1 MTGLGDTWLC
11 PLPAGEHLP
20 ARGPPPRPSHGAA
33 TGVPAGP
40 CPTPPSLGTVL
51 CPLCPWPGDDPA
63 VPKRGQL
70 RPPRLPRVPGGGS
83 RGLRTRRGRGLGE
96 AWHRG
101 HRSALA
107 FKPPP
112 RATPGCP
119 APSPVAR
126 IRRRA
131 RRAAQSPIVPSEAGW
146 GGGRG
151 DTGTSR
157 QALAPSPGARLA
169 PLSLA
174 SAPSPK
180 TTRDSREATGTCCR
194 GGTWGDGSACQG
206 GPVPKVA
213 RLGTVPPHPPTPPNP
228 RPPLRSMAE
237 LPGRTSPGLGPA
249 AHGVT
254 VTVTGGHGATSTAT
268 APQSPAHLPCPAA
281 RCAHVHRCTATRTRT
296 HVHVHVRTCGHARAG
311 AETCP
316 CAQACT
322 YTCRHADVHAWTCTA
337 VPLHACT

>member
-70 RPPRLPRVPGGGS
+70 HPPRLPRVPGGGS

-151 DTGTSR
+151 TRAPRARRWHPHREPGSRPCPWPRPRPQRQRGTVGR
-157 QALAPSPGARLA
+157 PRGRAAVAGPGAMAQRA
-169 PLSLA
+169 RVALS
-174 SAPSPK
+174 PRWP
-180 TTRDSREATGTCCR
+180 G
-194 GGTWGDGSACQG
+194 W
-206 GPVPKVA
+206 A
-213 RLGTVPPHPPTPPNP
+213 RCPPTPPP
-228 RPPLRSMAE
+228 PPIPVPLSAAWRSCQAARPPA
-237 LPGRTSPGLGPA
+237 
-249 AHGVT
+249 
-254 VTVTGGHGATSTAT
+254 
-268 APQSPAHLPCPAA
+268 
-281 RCAHVHRCTATRTRT
+281 
-296 HVHVHVRTCGHARAG
+296 
-311 AETCP
+311 
-316 CAQACT
+316 
-322 YTCRHADVHAWTCTA
+322 
-337 VPLHACT
+337 